1 MIVKSTEHALQR
13 AYRVLASLGLLG
25 LIPTVG
31 LGIAF
36 SAVGGSELPQTIVNT
51 CLAMMGIALQATQ
64 RHLSV
69 PSLTGL
75 VGVLFGGSFLWAAL
89 HTSVSL
95 VNTRRLLH
103 RTSGYALGR
112 SAKLDAALARPD
124 LRRLALRLLPS
135 PRPLA
140 LTAGLWRP
148 QVILSE
154 GIVSSLS
161 EEELRSV
168 LLHEQAH
175 VRSRDPVRL
184 AVAQFLK
191 DVLWFLPVARSLA
204 RDFVDAIE
212 EGADDQAVML
222 TQQPVDLAS
231 ALVKTAKAGL
241 ISTSPVASSLAGNL
255 SVEDRVKRLL
265 GMEVERRADTT
276 PTRWL
281 TSGLIVMILLVVVM
295 LPVAGREASVEKA
308 MEEAMIQMPMM
319 TCSTPLRYGR

>member
-1 MIVKSTEHALQR
+1 MIVKSTEHAVR
-13 AYRVLASLGLLG
+13 RSYRVLAILGLLG

-36 SAVGGSELPQTIVNT
+36 SAVGGSELSRTIVNT
-51 CLAMMGIALQATQ
+51 CLAMMGIALQTTQ

-75 VGVLFGGSFLWAAL
+75 AGVLFGGSFLWALL

-103 RTSGYALGR
+103 RTSGYAPGR

-175 VRSRDPVRL
+175 VRNRDPVRL
-184 AVAQFLK
+184 ALAQFLA

-212 EGADDQAVML
+212 EGADDRAVIV
-222 TQQPVDLAS
+222 TRQPLDLAS
-231 ALVKTAKAGL
+231 ALVKTAKADL
-241 ISTSPVASSLAGNL
+241 VSAIPLASSLTGSL

-265 GMEVERRADTT
+265 GLEVKHRPGTT
-276 PTRWL
+276 RGRWL
-281 TSGLIVMILLVVVM
+281 TSGLIALFLLLVLI
-295 LPVAGREASVEKA
+295 LPVAGRQASVGRPA
-308 MEEAMIQMPMM
+308 EEAMTWMPMM
-319 TCSTPLRYGR
+319 TCPGALR